1 LCGLVCLHLLFQQTA
16 AAPGAQ
22 TRRFAQ
28 RGSLGLAA
36 GPAGNSRGS
45 RTAAAST
52 ITAGRHAGR
61 IRACTSAARAAAAIT
76 ITAGRCL
83 TRPHRSAPR
92 PAVLAGRP
100 GLQHRRCSFIESS
113 FIESSSLI
121 YRILIYRILV
131 FMLLIYRILVFKR
144 PIYASPLLFEV
155 GNCFP
160 NAICFEVPARSS
172 LIMMRCISRKT
183 SISHRLPCQ

>member
-45 RTAAAST
+45 RTAAATT

-61 IRACTSAARAAAAIT
+61 IRACTSATRAAAATT
-76 ITAGRCL
+76 ITAGRRL
-83 TRPHRSAPR
+83 TVTRPHRSAPR

-100 GLQHRRCSFIESS
+100 GLQHRRGHHH
-113 FIESSSLI
+113 
-121 YRILIYRILV
+121 YRRLSCWSAPGPSGAPAPSVVWPVLDAQER
-131 FMLLIYRILVFKR
+131 MLLISRILAFKR

-155 GNCFP
+155 CNF
-160 NAICFEVPARSS
+160 FLMLV
-172 LIMMRCISRKT
+172 IMMRCISRKT
-183 SISHRLPCQ
+183 RISHRLPCQ